1 MLCSIDRTLHSSP
14 LGWCSAPKP
23 LDALCASLHEL
34 HGVFDAIVK
43 PPWREQ
49 QQRLMRPAIKRA
61 AASSHPST
69 ATNQRLLSTLSSQR
83 SSDQHRSTAWLK
95 RQQQSHSTHLLTD
108 IRADRQGTDE
118 PSASHRCN
126 ISSFLDGLL
135 TFPRFT
141 YLNGLRSVVTASIA
155 GSLLAAGGFWAVEDL
170 LPNGAEAGMI
180 FRTNSY
186 TGTTRW
192 N

>member
-1 MLCSIDRTLHSSP
+1 
-14 LGWCSAPKP
+14 
-23 LDALCASLHEL
+23 
-34 HGVFDAIVK
+34 
-43 PPWREQ
+43 
-49 QQRLMRPAIKRA
+49 MRPSIKRA
-61 AASSHPST
+61 AASTLPST
-69 ATNQRLLSTLSSQR
+69 ATDQRLLSTLSSQR

-95 RQQQSHSTHLLTD
+95 RQQQSNSTHLLRG

-118 PSASHRCN
+118 PSASHRRD
-126 ISSFLDGLL
+126 ISRFLDGLL

-180 FRTNSY
+180 LRTNSY
-186 TGTTRW
+186 TGATRC

>member
-1 MLCSIDRTLHSSP
+1 MIKTQPGWRNLTIKGSHRAIPASSRAIARKRALPLIYCIGACHPFLISPQVLCSIDRTLHSSP
-14 LGWCSAPKP
+14 LGWRSAPTL
-23 LDALCASLHEL
+23 LDGLFASLHEL

-61 AASSHPST
+61 AVSRLPST
-69 ATNQRLLSTLSSQR
+69 ATDQRLLSTLSSQR

-118 PSASHRCN
+118 PSASHR
-126 ISSFLDGLL
+126 
-135 TFPRFT
+135 
-141 YLNGLRSVVTASIA
+141 
-155 GSLLAAGGFWAVEDL
+155 
-170 LPNGAEAGMI
+170 
-180 FRTNSY
+180 
-186 TGTTRW
+186 
-192 N
+192 